1 MDASRFS
8 FNFTE
13 LDNTQAIF
21 IAEIFLSNVHSKRF
35 NNKFL
40 LWNWISLSC
49 DEASNMLGRHT
60 GVVRHLVEKYPNVI
74 AWHCSNQ
81 YLEIAVNDAVWEV
94 KE

>member
-1 MDASRFS
+1 MTLQLLIKKEALVICLLCRLPESMDASRFS

-40 LWNWISLSC
+40 L
-49 DEASNMLGRHT
+49 
-60 GVVRHLVEKYPNVI
+60 
-74 AWHCSNQ
+74 
-81 YLEIAVNDAVWEV
+81 
-94 KE
+94 